1 MSHDGPTLKTMHQ
14 TTGDMDTYMKGWF
27 TFKQEDGTEATLHV
41 GSTAG
46 KKAIADI
53 RLHND
58 FDEDWQPNTLDPIIA
73 PRNPITTNLAHIV
86 RQHGGMG
93 KGATRDLDF
102 VVSAELGFRS
112 NSPQGITGN
121 AAQPPE
127 TPARQKIP
135 SPDHEGIAYP
145 TSDGY
150 HQMTRSEKL
159 KTTKRINL
167 RRLERGMA
175 KWTPPGTPSKRKK
188 ADREATRG
196 QRLAPTKTPGQ
207 EMNLEER

>member
-1 MSHDGPTLKTMHQ
+1 MHQ

-27 TFKQEDGTEATLHV
+27 TFKQENGTEAMLHI

-73 PRNPITTNLAHIV
+73 LRNPITTNLAHIV

-102 VVSAELGFRS
+102 VVSAELGFRV
-112 NSPQGITGN
+112 NPPPTTGG
-121 AAQPPE
+121 AAQSPT
-127 TPARQKIP
+127 TPVRQKVP
-135 SPDHEGIAYP
+135 MPDPDGIEYP
-145 TSDGY
+145 TSDRY
-150 HQMTRSEKL
+150 HRMTRSEKL
-159 KTTKRINL
+159 KTTRRINL

-196 QRLAPTKTPGQ
+196 RRLAPTKTPGQ
-207 EMNLEER
+207 EMNFEER